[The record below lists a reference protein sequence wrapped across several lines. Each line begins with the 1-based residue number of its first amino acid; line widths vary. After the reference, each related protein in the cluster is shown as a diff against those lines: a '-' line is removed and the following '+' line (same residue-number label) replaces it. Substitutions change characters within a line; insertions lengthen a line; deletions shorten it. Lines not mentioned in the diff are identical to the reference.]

1 MKKWPFITSLSVILL
16 LYGCS
21 ASSPNRYGASTAK
34 NSEGMNAKEYK
45 EDFNLVPYRQKID
58 AKNVNL
64 DSSFGNNNEV
74 WYNFKV
80 DSSIDTTAPQ
90 VIGQTDGYRVQI
102 FVTDNLQHA
111 DSIRD
116 DAQTKLNEKDVY
128 ISFDPPFY
136 KVKIGNFKNYAD
148 AKDFR
153 FKLNQLGYA
162 EARIVNDKINLFNK

>member
-1 MKKWPFITSLSVILL
+1 MKKWLFITSLLSILL
-16 LYGCS
+16 IYGCS
-21 ASSPNRYGASTAK
+21 ASSPNRYGEAATKTSE
-34 NSEGMNAKEYK
+34 NSNAKEYK
-45 EDFNLVPYRQKID
+45 EDFNLAPYRQKID
-58 AKNVNL
+58 TKDFNL
-64 DSSFGNNNEV
+64 DSSFGNNNDV
-74 WYNFKV
+74 WYNFEV

-90 VIGQTDGYRVQI
+90 IIGKTDGYRLQI
-102 FVTDNLQHA
+102 FVTDNLQQA
-111 DSIRD
+111 DSIKD

-136 KVKIGNFKNYAD
+136 KVKIGDFKNYSD